1 MSIFLIILLILIGL
15 SLVVLEII
23 VIPGAIAGIIGALII
38 IFAIWES
45 FEVYGNTYGY
55 ITLFSTLFVTA
66 IALYF
71 TLKSKTWNK
80 LMLNTKINSKVNVIE
95 NEIVKVGDY
104 GISISRLAPAGKAMI
119 NGEFYEVHT
128 NSEFIDQNQ
137 DIIIIKID
145 HNKIIVKQFKH

>member
-80 LMLNTKINSKVNVIE
+80 IMLTTKINSKVNVIE
-95 NEIVKVGDY
+95 NEIVKVGDS
-104 GISISRLAPAGKAMI
+104 GITISRLAPAGKAMI

-145 HNKIIVKQFKH
+145 HNRIIVKQIKH